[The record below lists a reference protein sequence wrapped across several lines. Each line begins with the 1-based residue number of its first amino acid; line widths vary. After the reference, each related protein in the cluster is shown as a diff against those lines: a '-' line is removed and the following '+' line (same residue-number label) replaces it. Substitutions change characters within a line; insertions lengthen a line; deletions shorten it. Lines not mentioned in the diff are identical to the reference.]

1 MRKGDDALTAKQWGI
16 VIDTTKMDHEKVEHI
31 IEACH
36 SIHNVPDISAEK
48 VGEKVAKRH
57 EIKWI
62 WETHFHN
69 AFTNLP
75 SKYMSEA
82 VEESALP
89 GALQPLRRSPLRSG
103 LPHPGDVQAARRHR
117 AHGFSPL
124 HRLPFLY
131 GGLPLWLAQL

>member
-1 MRKGDDALTAKQWGI
+1 MEDSRRRFLKIAGIAALGMGTAPVIDAVAASGGHGAEPHMRKGSDALTAKQWGI
-16 VIDTTKMDHEKVEHI
+16 VIDTTKLDHEKVEHI

-57 EIKWI
+57 EVKWI

-69 AFTNLP
+69 AFPNLP

-82 VEESALP
+82 
-89 GALQPLRRSPLRSG
+89 
-103 LPHPGDVQAARRHR
+103 
-117 AHGFSPL
+117 
-124 HRLPFLY
+124 
-131 GGLPLWLAQL
+131 